1 MDTRYFEFAQHHWV
15 LVALF
20 LVLLAAFFLNEARR
34 SGKRLSPA
42 ETVRQLNSD
51 QAVVLDIRER
61 PDYVSGH
68 IKGSIHIPLG
78 ALKERIDELKKHEG
92 KQIVV
97 VCKSGQTAG
106 TAIKMLTAEGLSNA
120 VRLRG
125 GIEEW
130 KSANLPLSRKK

>member
-34 SGKRLSPA
+34 TGKRLSPA
-42 ETVRQLNSD
+42 EVVRQLNSD
-51 QAVVLDIRER
+51 QAVVLDVRDR
-61 PDYVSGH
+61 PDYAAGH
-68 IKGSIHIPLG
+68 IKGSIHIPLS
-78 ALKERIDELKKHEG
+78 ALKERIDELKKQEG

-97 VCKSGQTAG
+97 VCKTGQTAG
-106 TAIKMLTAEGLSNA
+106 AAIKILGGEGVSNV

-130 KSANLPLSRKK
+130 KSASLPLSRKK